1 MFLRS
6 ATSLGQQLLNQYQ
19 VNGLIVSSNREG
31 QTNIDSALPL
41 ALLHLES
48 AKQGNCVPLPVFYP
62 NNTYFDPKIVI
73 YRQAN
78 EKRAQAKKG

>member
-1 MFLRS
+1 MRS

-48 AKQGNCVPLPVFYP
+48 AKQGNCVPLPAFYP

-73 YRQAN
+73 HRQAN
-78 EKRAQAKKG
+78 EKRAQAKRGQ